1 MTQAE
6 TKPIINPIIKLG
18 NISKSYQRPG
28 EGELRV
34 LKEVSLEVAQG
45 EFVAI
50 VGSSGSGKS
59 TLMNILGL
67 LDTADSGEYEL
78 AGKNVSSM
86 SGKELAKT
94 RNSTIG
100 FVFQQFHLLPR
111 TTATENVELP
121 LVYSNDEIGDSRKKA
136 IDALCRVGLEERL
149 THYSSELSGGQQQ
162 RVAIARALI
171 NSPAIILADEPT
183 GNLDQLAGRQIMELF
198 RELNHAGST
207 ILLITH
213 DQQLALQA
221 SRVVY
226 INDGWL
232 SADAPERT
240 ESIVTVQ
247 KSPVAPSEMQYGVS
261 P

>member
-1 MTQAE
+1 M
-6 TKPIINPIIKLG
+6 IRLC

-28 EGELRV
+28 EGELKV
-34 LKEVSLEVAQG
+34 LKEVSFEVEQG

-67 LDTADSGEYEL
+67 LDRPDSGTYEL
-78 AGKNVSSM
+78 AGTNVSSL
-86 SGKELAKT
+86 SASELART

-121 LVYSNDEIGDSRKKA
+121 LVYSNTINGGTRKKA
-136 IDALCRVGLEERL
+136 IDALCRVGLEDRL

-171 NSPAIILADEPT
+171 NDPDIILADEPT
-183 GNLDQLAGRQIMELF
+183 GNLDQAAGRQIMDLF
-198 RELNHAGST
+198 RKLNSAGST
-207 ILLITH
+207 IILITH
-213 DQQLALQA
+213 DPELAGQA
-221 SRVVY
+221 SRLVY
-226 INDGWL
+226 IDDGRL
-232 SADAPERT
+232 SPAVAGTRPT
-240 ESIVTVQ
+240 GINVAVTGARQ
-247 KSPVAPSEMQYGVS
+247 PLQQGTSHE
-261 P
+261 

>member
-1 MTQAE
+1 M
-6 TKPIINPIIKLG
+6 IRLR

-28 EGELRV
+28 EGELKV
-34 LKEVSLEVAQG
+34 LKEVSFEVEQG

-67 LDTADSGEYEL
+67 LDTPDSGEYEL
-78 AGKNVSSM
+78 AGTNVSSL
-86 SGKELAKT
+86 SASELARI

-121 LVYSNDEIGDSRKKA
+121 LVYSNNTVGDTRKKA

-149 THYSSELSGGQQQ
+149 THYSAELSGGQQQ

-171 NSPAIILADEPT
+171 NDPDIILADEPT
-183 GNLDQLAGRQIMELF
+183 GNLDQVAGRQIMDLF
-198 RELNHAGST
+198 RELNSAGST

-213 DQQLALQA
+213 DPELASQA

-226 INDGWL
+226 IDDGHL
-232 SADAPERT
+232 SSA
-240 ESIVTVQ
+240 
-247 KSPVAPSEMQYGVS
+247 VAATWSEEKNVPIQGS
-261 P
+261 NQPPQQGIFS

>member
-1 MTQAE
+1 MIQ
-6 TKPIINPIIKLG
+6 LR

-28 EGELRV
+28 EGELKV
-34 LKEVSLEVAQG
+34 LKQINFEVVRG

-67 LDTADSGEYEL
+67 LDTPDSGEYKL
-78 AGKNVSSM
+78 AGSQVSSM
-86 SGKELAKT
+86 SPTELAKT

-100 FVFQQFHLLPR
+100 FVFQQFHLLSR

-121 LVYSNDEIGDSRKKA
+121 LVYNDHKKLNGDTRKKA

-149 THYSSELSGGQQQ
+149 THYPSELSGGQQQ
-162 RVAIARALI
+162 RVAIARALV
-171 NSPAIILADEPT
+171 NAPDIILADEPT
-183 GNLDQLAGRQIMELF
+183 GNLDQVAGLQIMELF
-198 RELNHAGST
+198 RELNRAGST

-213 DQQLALQA
+213 DQQLAQQATRVVHIDDGRLVAMAPTQA
-221 SRVVY
+221 SE
-226 INDGWL
+226 L
-232 SADAPERT
+232 STGPNQPLDSKPL
-240 ESIVTVQ
+240 
-247 KSPVAPSEMQYGVS
+247 SPSQQVIS

>member
-1 MTQAE
+1 M
-6 TKPIINPIIKLG
+6 IRLR

-28 EGELRV
+28 EGELKV
-34 LKEVSLEVAQG
+34 LKEVSFEVEQG

-67 LDTADSGEYEL
+67 LDTPDSGEYEL
-78 AGKNVSSM
+78 AGTNVSSLSTSEIAM
-86 SGKELAKT
+86 T

-121 LVYSNDEIGDSRKKA
+121 LVYSDTINGDTRKKA
-136 IDALCRVGLEERL
+136 VDALCRVGLEERL
-149 THYSSELSGGQQQ
+149 THYPAELSGGQQQ

-171 NSPAIILADEPT
+171 NDPDIILADEPT
-183 GNLDQLAGRQIMELF
+183 GNLDQAAGRQIMNLF
-198 RELNHAGST
+198 RELNSAGST
-207 ILLITH
+207 IILITH
-213 DQQLALQA
+213 DPELANQA

-226 INDGWL
+226 IDDGHL
-232 SADAPERT
+232 SSTVAATLPE
-240 ESIVTVQ
+240 EKNAVIQGNNQPPQQGIS
-247 KSPVAPSEMQYGVS
+247 S
-261 P
+261 